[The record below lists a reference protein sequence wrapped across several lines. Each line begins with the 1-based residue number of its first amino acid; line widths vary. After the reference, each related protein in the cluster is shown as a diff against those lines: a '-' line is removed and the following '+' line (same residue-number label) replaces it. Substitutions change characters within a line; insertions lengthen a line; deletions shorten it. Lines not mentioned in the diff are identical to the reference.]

1 MYGLISDVACNV
13 AFLFLMCWHKTAP
26 LNNCYIYT
34 NTLSQIYKA
43 EDLWMFE
50 CSLGMVYSH
59 TQYRIAIHNTHTHTQ
74 YRIAII
80 AWNPEPSCFALVY
93 FGLQLT
99 PLPICFLISYYSS
112 RWCDGLIVSWHW
124 QRLIAGCGRFVR

>member
-1 MYGLISDVACNV
+1 MSTLIIQPVESSSLLIIFVWAYFRCCLQCY
-13 AFLFLMCWHKTAP
+13 LFFFMCWHKTAP

-50 CSLGMVYSH
+50 CSLCMVYSH
-59 TQYRIAIHNTHTHTQ
+59 TQYRIAIHNIHTQ

-112 RWCDGLIVSWHW
+112 R
-124 QRLIAGCGRFVR
+124 